1 MILHVKIK
9 EKELKT
15 EEILD
20 RKLIKVQTSVYSIF
34 NYKANS
40 AQQRLTKNCKW

>member
-1 MILHVKIK
+1 MILRVKIK

-15 EEILD
+15 EVLD
-20 RKLIKVQTSVYSIF
+20 RKLIKVQTSVYSTF

>member
-20 RKLIKVQTSVYSIF
+20 RKLIKVQTLHSII
-34 NYKANS
+34 KPIQHNS
-40 AQQRLTKNCKW
+40 G